1 MFQPRLLECLH
12 VRPTDSTH
20 IRSPGDGTKQRCERS
35 RHPLF
40 IRPERTDVNV
50 QSNAGAIIPRPRTAE
65 FAEAEADWRKAV
77 IRFMGKTAE
86 KATAVGFQQKSRLD
100 TFWRFGYLE
109 ILSSQ
114 SLLQFSQLLSR
125 LSPFLRPS
133 QAPTCSRLVR
143 ALPAAVM
150 PMWRLNSIEV
160 RYAVFASILR
170 RHVHRI
176 CGLAH
181 AGMHERA
188 GIQASGDFAW
198 DGVSRRMEANAWK
211 RASERA
217 WRWRTDYGIHSP
229 RDGAVVADCTDFE
242 SWDSG

>member
-1 MFQPRLLECLH
+1 
-12 VRPTDSTH
+12 
-20 IRSPGDGTKQRCERS
+20 
-35 RHPLF
+35 
-40 IRPERTDVNV
+40 
-50 QSNAGAIIPRPRTAE
+50 
-65 FAEAEADWRKAV
+65 
-77 IRFMGKTAE
+77 MGKTAE
-86 KATAVGFQQKSRLD
+86 NAIAGGFQRKSPLD

-176 CGLAH
+176 CDLADT
-181 AGMHERA
+181 GMHVGT
-188 GIQASGDFAW
+188 GIPASGIFAREW
-198 DGVSRRMEANAWK
+198 LSGRLGASTWK